1 MAIRHAVSLRGT
13 FALLSVDSAD
23 AIFPR
28 FLALLGMTLRLG
40 SGQAFQVRLRSL
52 PRALGLLRRIAP
64 RNDRR
69 GVPLLAMTREFR
81 SNDDS
86 YLCYWD

>member
-28 FLALLGMTLRLG
+28 FLALLGMT
-40 SGQAFQVRLRSL
+40 FQVRLRSL

-69 GVPLLAMTREFR
+69 GVPLLAMPREFR

-86 YLCYWD
+86 YLYSWD